1 MSDNRQ
7 QDIYKVTIWGSI
19 VNFILLIFKFV
30 AGVLGHSSAMVAD
43 AIHSLS
49 DFATD
54 IIVLFFVR
62 ISSKPADTTHK
73 YGHGKFETL
82 ATAFIGFALLAV
94 GIGILIEG
102 TKNIVAVVRGEVL
115 QAPGVIALLA
125 ATVSI
130 ISKEILY
137 QYTVY
142 KGRKIN
148 SQAVVANAWHHR
160 SDAFSSIGTLVGIAG
175 AMFLGEKWRVL
186 DPVAAIIVSVFIL
199 KVAIDI
205 LRNSLEELM
214 EHSLPDAEEEEIKQ
228 IILSTNGVE
237 SPHHLRTRRI
247 GNRVAIEVHIRM
259 NGDMTLTK
267 AHQITT
273 EVEQQLKLRFGEN
286 IHIGIHTEPIK

>member
-1 MSDNRQ
+1 MSNNRQ

-125 ATVSI
+125 AAVSI

-175 AMFLGEKWRVL
+175 AMFLGEKWRIL
-186 DPVAAIIVSVFIL
+186 DPVAAVIVSVFIL

-286 IHIGIHTEPIK
+286 THIGIHTEPIK

>member
-1 MSDNRQ
+1 MNGDRQ

-19 VNFILLIFKFV
+19 VNFILLIFKFI

-125 ATVSI
+125 AAVSI

-286 IHIGIHTEPIK
+286 THIGIHTEPIK

>member
-1 MSDNRQ
+1 MNGDRQ

-19 VNFILLIFKFV
+19 VNFILLIFKFI

-125 ATVSI
+125 AAVSI

-186 DPVAAIIVSVFIL
+186 DPVAAVIVSVFIL

-286 IHIGIHTEPIK
+286 THIGIHTEPIK

>member
-1 MSDNRQ
+1 MNGNRQ

-125 ATVSI
+125 AAVSI

-186 DPVAAIIVSVFIL
+186 DPVAAVIVSVFIL

-286 IHIGIHTEPIK
+286 THIGIHTEPIK

>member
-82 ATAFIGFALLAV
+82 ATEFIGFALLAV

-102 TKNIVAVVRGEVL
+102 TKNIVAVVRGEML

-125 ATVSI
+125 AAVSI

-186 DPVAAIIVSVFIL
+186 DPVAAVIVSVFIL

-286 IHIGIHTEPIK
+286 THIGIHTEPIK

>member
-1 MSDNRQ
+1 MSNNRQ

-125 ATVSI
+125 AAVSI

-186 DPVAAIIVSVFIL
+186 DPVAAVIVSVFIL

-247 GNRVAIEVHIRM
+247 GNRVAIDVHIRM

-286 IHIGIHTEPIK
+286 THIGIHTEPIK

>member
-125 ATVSI
+125 AAVSI

-286 IHIGIHTEPIK
+286 THIGIHTEPIK

>member
-1 MSDNRQ
+1 MNGNRQ

-19 VNFILLIFKFV
+19 VNFILLIFKFI

-125 ATVSI
+125 AAVSI

-148 SQAVVANAWHHR
+148 SQVVVANAWHHR

-186 DPVAAIIVSVFIL
+186 DPVAAVIVSVFIL

-247 GNRVAIEVHIRM
+247 GNRVAIEVHICM

-286 IHIGIHTEPIK
+286 THIGIHTEPIK

>member
-125 ATVSI
+125 AAVSI

-186 DPVAAIIVSVFIL
+186 DPVAAVIVSVFIL

-286 IHIGIHTEPIK
+286 THIGIHTEPIK

>member
-1 MSDNRQ
+1 MNDNRQ

-82 ATAFIGFALLAV
+82 APAFIGFALLAV

-125 ATVSI
+125 AAVSI

-160 SDAFSSIGTLVGIAG
+160 SDAFSSIGTLVGITG

-186 DPVAAIIVSVFIL
+186 DPVAAVIVSVFIL

-286 IHIGIHTEPIK
+286 THIGIHTEPIK